1 MPEEYDLEPR
11 MDIAKK
17 MRYMPDSPASS
28 RYVVR
33 WKGETFYSHDTG
45 DLITQVEEWE
55 DVRVRT
61 S

>member
-1 MPEEYDLEPR
+1 MHEEE
-11 MDIAKK
+11 DIERRIDILKK

-45 DLITQVEEWE
+45 ALITQVEEWE